1 MLLLSLI
8 FWLVYQLGVSLV
20 FVLIG
25 NFSENKQSLKS
36 GFGKRMIRCCRR
48 LIEHRR
54 KKSFVIPLDLSMSS
68 VGPKTV
74 KKDNKAK
81 RRRRQLKE
89 HNADGLQAE
98 PTTVK
103 RTRINWSTD
112 DRMANAVEEWDN
124 DRPYLSEQQAH

>member
-1 MLLLSLI
+1 
-8 FWLVYQLGVSLV
+8 
-20 FVLIG
+20 
-25 NFSENKQSLKS
+25 
-36 GFGKRMIRCCRR
+36 
-48 LIEHRR
+48 
-54 KKSFVIPLDLSMSS
+54 MSS

-124 DRPYLSEQQAH
+124 DRPYLNNKPISMKKMPPQSEYHMLHSTPMHALIKRIEI